1 MADTWRNVKM
11 SFWEDEKVVEMFS
24 PEDKYFFLYLLT
36 NPHTNQLGIYRLL
49 PKKAAFETGY
59 SPEVIMVL
67 LDRFENKY
75 RMLKYSR
82 ETNEVAIAN
91 FLVHSI
97 IRGGDVIYDNL
108 VRASEA
114 VQNKSLLVYIYNNIY
129 NKKLNNTVIK
139 YIDYLQSNI
148 TITKKEEYKNGYEAV
163 TEHVTMPVTES
174 VTLPLRENRKKEDID
189 AFFETCWKAYPRKEG
204 KGSVSDTKK
213 AELYSTVGLEQML
226 RCIDRYVQKHG
237 NDGEFIKHGSTFFN
251 SGYVDYLDENY
262 GSAPMRP
269 EQKEG
274 SGVWQ

>member
-1 MADTWRNVKM
+1 M
-11 SFWEDEKVVEMFS
+11 SFWEDEKVVELFS

-36 NPHTNQLGIYRLL
+36 NPHSNQLGIYPLL

-59 SPEVIMVL
+59 SPEAIMVL

-75 RMLKYSR
+75 HMLRYSK
-82 ETNEVAIAN
+82 ETSEVAVAN

-108 VRASEA
+108 IRASEA
-114 VQNKSLLVYIYNNIY
+114 VKDKTLLVYIYNNIY
-129 NKKLNNTVIK
+129 NKKLNNTVIR
-139 YIDYLQSNI
+139 YINYLQENI
-148 TITKKEEYKNGYEAV
+148 SIKKEEYKNGYEV
-163 TEHVTMPVTES
+163 VTMPVTES

-226 RCIDRYVQKHG
+226 RCIDRYIQKHG
-237 NDGEFIKHGSTFFN
+237 NDGEFVKHGSTFFN

-262 GSAPMRP
+262 DSAPMQT

-274 SGVWQ
+274 SGIWQ